1 MKSKKSDIRE
11 HMLKILDLAM
21 KINSLPESMVFFHV
35 SPHVDLLSV
44 KITTSNYLEVIKT
57 IDIYYD
63 WEDGIEKL
71 KEAERYLRRYLKIYF
86 NEI

>member
-1 MKSKKSDIRE
+1 MKSKKADIRNYI
-11 HMLKILDLAM
+11 LKILELAM
-21 KINSLPESMVFFHV
+21 KINSLPESMVFFSV
-35 SPHVDLLSV
+35 SPHVDLLKV

-71 KEAERYLRRYLKIYF
+71 KETGRYLERYLKRCLD
-86 NEI
+86 EI

>member
-11 HMLKILDLAM
+11 HMLKILELAM
-21 KINSLPESMVFFHV
+21 KINSFPDKMAFFSV

-44 KITTSNYLEVIKT
+44 KITTSNYLEVIQS

-63 WEDGIEKL
+63 WEDSIEKL
-71 KEAERYLRRYLKIYF
+71 RETEGYLESYLKRCLD
-86 NEI
+86 EL

>member
-1 MKSKKSDIRE
+1 MKSKKGDIRKYI
-11 HMLKILDLAM
+11 LKILELAM
-21 KINSLPESMVFFHV
+21 KINSFPDKMAFFSV

-44 KITTSNYLEVIKT
+44 KITTSNYLEVIKA

>member
-1 MKSKKSDIRE
+1 MKSKKVDVRKYI
-11 HMLKILDLAM
+11 LKIWDLAM
-21 KINSLPESMVFFHV
+21 KINSFSESMVFLE
-35 SPHVDLLSV
+35 PHVDLLSV

-71 KEAERYLRRYLKIYF
+71 KETGRYLESYLKRCLD
-86 NEI
+86 EI

>member
-1 MKSKKSDIRE
+1 MQSKKADIRNYI
-11 HMLKILDLAM
+11 LKILELAM
-21 KINSLPESMVFFHV
+21 KINSLPESMVFFSV

-44 KITTSNYLEVIKT
+44 KITTSNYLEVIKA

-71 KEAERYLRRYLKIYF
+71 KEAERYLKRYLKRYF

>member
-1 MKSKKSDIRE
+1 MKSKKVDVRKYI
-11 HMLKILDLAM
+11 LKIWDLAM
-21 KINSLPESMVFFHV
+21 KINSFSESMVFLE
-35 SPHVDLLSV
+35 PHVDLLSV

-71 KEAERYLRRYLKIYF
+71 KEAGRYLESYLKRCLD
-86 NEI
+86 EI

>member
-1 MKSKKSDIRE
+1 MQSKKADIRNYI
-11 HMLKILDLAM
+11 LKILELAM
-21 KINSLPESMVFFHV
+21 KINSLPESMVFFSV

-44 KITTSNYLEVIKT
+44 KITTSNYLEVIKA

-71 KEAERYLRRYLKIYF
+71 KEAERYLKRYF